1 MKSYSTTEPGR
12 LRIFPWGGERWL
24 YMMMIGLLLAGI
36 STTKLKA
43 QSTYNWGNVAIGGGG
58 FVSAV
63 VTSKNQQN
71 LMYART
77 DVGGAYRWDAA
88 ANKWIPLLD
97 WAAENERGYLGV
109 ESLAIDPQA
118 PAKLYILAGISYFD
132 NGKTAI
138 LRSTDY
144 GKTFSIT
151 DVTSQFKAHGNG
163 MGRQTGEKLVVDPNN
178 GNILFCGTRWNGLFK
193 STNAGVSWSRVA
205 SLDVTT
211 TPNENGI
218 SFVVMDKSSSTT
230 GTATK
235 TIYVGVSRS
244 GSTNLYRST
253 DGGTTFSAVS
263 GAPTTYMP
271 HRATLASDGNLYITY
286 GNGAG
291 PHGHWAVPEPMDD
304 GQIWKYNTSTGAWT
318 NVSPSGINRAFGGI
332 SVDPNNANRLV
343 ASTINTYLPQGG
355 PYGDRIFISAN
366 GGASWTD
373 VIARGFSLDTNGM
386 SWITGHAIHWA
397 GSVEFDPYNTKK
409 VWVTSGNGIF
419 STDDIDATPCVW
431 KFRVQG
437 LEETVPL
444 DIVSIPN
451 NGPLVS
457 VIGDYDGFRHTNVTQ
472 YTPAHT
478 PSTGTT
484 TGLACAAQNTNVL
497 LRVGN
502 NMYYSTNM
510 GGSWTE
516 CTKNGNKGK
525 VAISADGNT
534 FLHCPETSTTTYRS
548 TNRGTSWTSVSGL
561 SINEARPVAD
571 PVNSN
576 KFYAYDP
583 GSGSVYISTNGGSS
597 FAATGAPGSNGSKVL
612 RTTPGKEGHL
622 WVALYGNG
630 LSRST
635 NSGQSFTKLS
645 NVTYCG
651 AVGLGKEAP
660 GKTYPTLYIWGTV
673 GGVLGIHRS
682 IDEGATWTRVNDNDH
697 EYGGPGNGE
706 FVIGDM
712 NIYGRV
718 YMSTAGRGIVYG
730 EPVSCTSTAI
740 VPYIQING
748 GSWQQTASASLA
760 AGGTV
765 KIGPQ
770 PTTGGSWSWTGPNN
784 FTATTREITI
794 SNIQTAQAGTY
805 TATYTNT
812 SGCQSTQA
820 FSITLTGNSAIVVR
834 ARGVAGS
841 ETIDLRV
848 NNTTVATWTLTTAYQ
863 NFSASGNGTV
873 TVHFTNDAG
882 SRDVQIDYV
891 TIGGVTYQAENQATN
906 TGVWMNNTC
915 GGSNSEWLNCNGYIS
930 FSTSSARVAAP
941 EVVEVPAESDL
952 IRAYPNPVQ
961 NKVIV
966 RFPQDLEGSDVLF
979 TDVTGK
985 VQLSSKVELTEQTFD
1000 LTHAPSG
1007 IYMVQVAGAKTRFV
1021 LKIVKQ

>member
-1 MKSYSTTEPGR
+1 MKSYSTTDR
-12 LRIFPWGGERWL
+12 TRWRIFPGEGGAFLRMTMTCL
-24 YMMMIGLLLAGI
+24 FLAVV
-36 STTKLKA
+36 STTILKA
-43 QSTYNWGNVAIGGGG
+43 QSYNWGTVAIGGGG
-58 FVSAV
+58 FVSGLV
-63 VTSKNQQN
+63 VSKNQQN

-88 ANKWIPLLD
+88 GNKWIPLLD
-97 WAAENERGYLGV
+97 WVAENERGYLGV
-109 ESLAIDPQA
+109 ESLAIDPQN
-118 PAKLYILAGISYFD
+118 PSRVYMLAGISYFD

-144 GKTFSIT
+144 GNTFSIT
-151 DVTSQFKAHGNG
+151 DVSSQFKAHGNG

-178 GNILFCGTRWNGLFK
+178 ANILFCGTRWNGLFK
-193 STNAGVSWSRVA
+193 STNAGASWSRVT

-218 SFVVMDKSSSTT
+218 SFVVMDKSSSAT
-230 GTATK
+230 GSATQ

-253 DGGTTFSAVS
+253 NGGATFSAVS

-271 HRATLASDGNLYITY
+271 QRAVLASDGSLYITY

-291 PHGHWAVPEPMDD
+291 PHGHWSAPEPMDN
-304 GQIWKYNTSTGAWT
+304 GQIWKYNTGNGAWT

-343 ASTINTYLPQGG
+343 ASTINTYLQQGSV
-355 PYGDRIFISAN
+355 YGDRIFLSTN

-373 VIARGFSLDTNGM
+373 VIARGFSLDPNGI
-386 SWITGHAIHWA
+386 SWISGHSIHWT

-409 VWVTSGNGIF
+409 VWITSGNGIF
-419 STDDIDATPCVW
+419 ATDDIDATPCVW

-472 YTPAHT
+472 YAPSHT
-478 PSTGTT
+478 PRTGTT

-502 NMYYSTNM
+502 NMYYSTDM
-510 GGSWTE
+510 GSSWTE
-516 CTKNGNKGK
+516 CTKNGSKGK

-534 FLHCPETSTTTYRS
+534 FLHCPEASTTTYRS
-548 TNRGTSWTSVSGL
+548 TNRGSSWTSVGGL

-571 PVNSN
+571 PANSN

-583 GSGSVYISTNGGSS
+583 GSGSMYISTNGGSS
-597 FAATGAPGSNGSKVL
+597 FTTTGAPGSNGSKVI
-612 RTTPGKEGHL
+612 RTTPGREGHL

-651 AVGLGKEAP
+651 AVGLGKEVP
-660 GKTYPTLYIWGTV
+660 GNTYPTLYIWGTV

-682 IDEGATWTRVNDNDH
+682 TDEGATWTRINDNNH

-712 NIYGRV
+712 NVYGRV

-730 EPVSCTSTAI
+730 EPASCTQTSI
-740 VPYIQING
+740 VPYIQINN

-765 KIGPQ
+765 KMGPQ

-794 SNIQTAQAGTY
+794 SNIQTTQAGTY
-805 TATYTNT
+805 TARYTNS

-820 FSITLTGNSAIVVR
+820 FTVTVNGTIEVR
-834 ARGVAGS
+834 ARGVTGS

-848 NNTTVATWTLTTAYQ
+848 NNTTVATWTLTTTYQ
-863 NFSASGNGTV
+863 NYTSSGNGTV
-873 TVHFTNDAG
+873 TVHFTNDSG
-882 SRDVQIDYV
+882 SRDVQVDYV

-930 FSTSSARVAAP
+930 FNTSSARVAVP
-941 EVVEVPAESDL
+941 ETTELPAESDL
-952 IRAYPNPVQ
+952 IQAYPNPVQ
-961 NKVIV
+961 DKVTV
-966 RFPQDLEGSDVLF
+966 RFTEDMKGSEVLF

-985 VQLSSKVELTEQTFD
+985 VYLSSKVERKEQTFD
-1000 LTHAPSG
+1000 LTPAPAG
-1007 IYMVQVAGAKTRFV
+1007 IYLVQVAGARSRFV
-1021 LKIVKQ
+1021 LKIVKR

>member
-1 MKSYSTTEPGR
+1 
-12 LRIFPWGGERWL
+12 
-24 YMMMIGLLLAGI
+24 MMIGLLLAGV
-36 STTKLKA
+36 STTNLKA
-43 QSTYNWGNVAIGGGG
+43 QTTYNWGNVAIGGGG
-58 FVSAV
+58 FVSALI
-63 VTSKNQQN
+63 TSKNQQN

-77 DVGGAYRWDAA
+77 DVGGAYRWDASTS
-88 ANKWIPLLD
+88 KWIPLLD
-97 WAAENERGYLGV
+97 WAAENEKGYLGV

-118 PAKLYILAGISYFD
+118 TNKLYMLVGISYFD

-138 LRSTDY
+138 LRSTDN

-151 DVTSQFKAHGNG
+151 DVTAQFKAHGNG
-163 MGRQTGEKLVVDPNN
+163 MGRQTGEKLVVDPND

-193 STNAGVSWSRVA
+193 STNAGVTWSRVT
-205 SLDVTT
+205 SLNVTT

-218 SFVVMDKSSSTT
+218 SFVLMDKSSSTT

-253 DGGTTFSAVS
+253 DGGTTFSAVA
-263 GAPTTYMP
+263 GAPTAYMP
-271 HRATLASDGNLYITY
+271 HRAVLASDGNLYITY

-304 GQIWKYNTSTGAWT
+304 GQIWKYNTGTGAWT

-355 PYGDRIFISAN
+355 PYGDRIFLSTN

-373 VIARGFSLDTNGM
+373 VIARGFSLDANGI
-386 SWITGHAIHWA
+386 SWIPGHAIHWA
-397 GSVEFDPYNTKK
+397 GSVEFDPYNTKR

-419 STDDIDATPCVW
+419 ATDDIDATPCVW

-444 DIVSIPN
+444 DIASIP

-457 VIGDYDGFRHTNVTQ
+457 VIGDYDGFRHTNITQ
-472 YTPAHT
+472 YTPTHT

-484 TGLACAAQNTNVL
+484 TGLAYAAQNTNIL

-502 NMYYSTNM
+502 NMYYSTDM
-510 GGSWTE
+510 GVSWTG

-548 TNRGTSWTSVSGL
+548 TNRGTSWTSVTGL

-583 GSGSVYISTNGGSS
+583 ANGSMYISTNGGSS
-597 FAATGAPGSNGSKVL
+597 FAATGAPGSGGTKVI
-612 RTTPGKEGHL
+612 RATPGKEGHL
-622 WVALYGNG
+622 WVPLMSGG

-635 NSGQSFTKLS
+635 NSGQTFTKLS
-645 NVTYCG
+645 NVSYCG
-651 AVGLGKEAP
+651 AVGLGKEAA

-673 GGVLGIHRS
+673 NGTQGIYSS
-682 IDEGATWTRVNDNDH
+682 IDEGATWTRINDNDH
-697 EYGGPGNGE
+697 EFGGPGNGE

-712 NIYGRV
+712 NVYGRV
-718 YMSTAGRGIVYG
+718 YMSTVGRGIVYG
-730 EPVSCTSTAI
+730 EPASCTATTI
-740 VPYIQING
+740 VPYIQVNG

-760 AGGTV
+760 TGGTA

-770 PTTGGSWSWTGPNN
+770 PVTGGSWSWTGPNN

-794 SNIQTAQAGTY
+794 SNIQPAQGGTY
-805 TATYTNT
+805 TARYTNS
-812 SGCQSTQA
+812 SGCQSNQA
-820 FSITLTGNSAIVVR
+820 FTITVTGNNAIVVR
-834 ARGVAGS
+834 ARGVAGG

-863 NFSASGNGTV
+863 NLSTSGNGTV
-873 TVHFTNDAG
+873 TVHFTNDGG

-891 TIGGVTYQAENQATN
+891 TIGGVTYQAENQSTN

-930 FSTSSARVAAP
+930 FSTSARVAVP
-941 EVVEVPAESDL
+941 ETVGVPAESGF
-952 IRAYPNPVQ
+952 IQAYPNPVHD
-961 NKVIV
+961 KVTI
-966 RFPQDLEGSDVLF
+966 RFTEDMKGGEVAF

-985 VQLSSKVELTEQTFD
+985 VQLSSKIELTEQTFD
-1000 LTHAPSG
+1000 LTQIPAG
-1007 IYMVQVAGAKTRFV
+1007 IYVVQVAGEKARFV
-1021 LKIVKQ
+1021 TKIVKQ